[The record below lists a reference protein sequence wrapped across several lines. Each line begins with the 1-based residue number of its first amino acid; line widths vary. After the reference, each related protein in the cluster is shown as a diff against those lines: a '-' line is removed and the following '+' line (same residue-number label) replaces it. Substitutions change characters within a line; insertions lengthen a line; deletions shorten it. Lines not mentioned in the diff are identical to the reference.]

1 MIMHKYVFTMSPNKC
16 NLTQVR
22 HLEIIFDHFAT
33 EVRDYE
39 PQEVICIE
47 RSM

>member
-1 MIMHKYVFTMSPNKC
+1 MSNDEVA
-16 NLTQVR
+16 QVR

>member
-1 MIMHKYVFTMSPNKC
+1 MKMGRGKRKPSQFA
-16 NLTQVR
+16 LAQVR